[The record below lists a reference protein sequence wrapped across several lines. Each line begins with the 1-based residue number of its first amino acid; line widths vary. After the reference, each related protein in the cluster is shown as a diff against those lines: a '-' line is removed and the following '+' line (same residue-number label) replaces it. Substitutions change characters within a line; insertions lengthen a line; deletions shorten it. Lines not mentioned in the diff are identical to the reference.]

1 MRMYLSRARK
11 GRVSVGPKIAAIAV
25 AAALTIA
32 GCSGAGT
39 SDSSSAGGKP
49 AKGGT
54 VVAALSGDPQ
64 TLDMAQNSGSLTI
77 RVAMNI
83 FEQLFALDK
92 DYQPAPMLA
101 DSYKRSDDG
110 LRYTIK
116 LRTGVKFQNG
126 DPLTAADVVASL
138 KRWEQ
143 VSGTGKLAAKD
154 IASIDAQDDSTVGIT
169 LSKPRYSL
177 IGDLAYNVQAAIIVP
192 ASVAESAGTSPIPDD
207 KIIGTGPYK
216 LKDYQHGQSV
226 VLTRYDGYKSRDDK
240 SSGVAGAKTAYVDNI
255 DFRFVADPAQQL
267 NGLKS
272 GQFQWAQ
279 AVSAD
284 EYDALK
290 NDPSVDSSVSD
301 TGLVAT
307 VLINHNAN
315 SAFKDLKARQGLN
328 MLIDKK
334 AMAQASFGP
343 DVFWTPLDGAMVFS
357 VDKPMYSE
365 AGKDIY
371 QKHDEKAAKKL
382 LEGAGISADKPIRIF
397 TTQTYPKYYQ
407 MAVVL
412 QAELEKIGLK
422 ADVQVYDFPT
432 MISKLTSDPTDWDI
446 SFTSFSGTVTSPS
459 QVLSLTP
466 TWPGEYKSDKL
477 DALMDKYSAS
487 KDAKEAKGIVDDI
500 QQLMWDDLPVIS
512 VAPNKTFMVNS
523 KKLKDVSPFTQG
535 IFWNCYLSA

>member
-1 MRMYLSRARK
+1 MHLSPLRRSRANTGLK
-11 GRVSVGPKIAAIAV
+11 AAAIAAAV
-25 AAALTIA
+25 ALAIA
-32 GCSGAGT
+32 GCGSGGSTTTSSSGASGT
-39 SDSSSAGGKP
+39 P
-49 AKGGT
+49 TKGGT

-64 TLDMAQNSGSLTI
+64 TLDMAQNSGALTI
-77 RVAMNI
+77 RVSMNI

-92 DYQPAPMLA
+92 DYQPTPMLA
-101 DSYKRSDDG
+101 DSYKKSTDG
-110 LRYTIK
+110 LTYTIK
-116 LRTGVKFQNG
+116 LRSGVKFQNG
-126 DPLTAADVVASL
+126 DPLTAKDVVASL

-143 VSGTGKLAAKD
+143 VSGTGKLTAKD
-154 IASIDAQDDSTVGIT
+154 VASIDAQDDSTVVIN
-169 LSKPRYSL
+169 LNKPRYSL
-177 IGDLAYNVQAAIIVP
+177 LGDLAYNVQAAIIVP
-192 ASVAESAGTSPIPDD
+192 ASIAEAAGTSPIADD
-207 KIIGTGPYK
+207 KIVGTGPYK
-216 LKDYQHGQSV
+216 VKSYQHGQSV

-255 DFRFVADPAQQL
+255 DFRFVSDPAQQL

-290 NDPSVDSSVSD
+290 SDPTVDATVSP

-328 MLIDKK
+328 MLIDKE
-334 AMAQASFGP
+334 AMSQAAFGP
-343 DVFWTPLDGAMVFS
+343 KVFWSPLDGAMVFS

-371 QKHDEKAAKKL
+371 QKHDEKAAKKM
-382 LEGAGISADKPIRIF
+382 LEDAGLSSAKPIRIF

-412 QAELEKIGLK
+412 QAELEKVGLK
-422 ADVQVYDFPT
+422 ANVQVYDFPT
-432 MISKLTSDPTDWDI
+432 MISKLTSNPTEWDI

-459 QVLSLTP
+459 QVLPLTP

-477 DALMDKYSAS
+477 NALLDQYGAS
-487 KDAKEAKGIVDDI
+487 KDAAEAKGIVDKI
-500 QQLMWDDLPVIS
+500 QQLVWDDLPVIS